1 MIKIFKKYLSIPFF
15 ILFIYLLFKENALF
29 KNCLLNGCLLFFQQV
44 FPSLFPMFILQDFL
58 LNYHFFSF
66 LELFY
71 PFFKKIFKSK
81 VAFSIF
87 LVSTISGTP
96 ANAYLMTRLVQEKK
110 ISAHEASYVLSYSCF
125 LNPLFLYNLFV
136 NLFDQRVAFKIILL
150 NYLVSLFLAFCL
162 RKHQNED
169 KTFSLTFSSLP
180 LSQVL
185 STSIMKSF
193 KVLVT
198 ILGTIL
204 FYLFICEG
212 INYFVKHPVL
222 NCLING
228 FLETTGGLTKLSVL
242 QVSFHFKL
250 ILASFFVSFL
260 GLSIHTQIK
269 NIVTDASL
277 SLKPFLFV
285 RIVHFLLFASLLVI
299 TT

>member
-1 MIKIFKKYLSIPFF
+1 MLKIFKKYFTITLL
-15 ILFIYLLFKENALF
+15 ILFIYLLFKENILF
-29 KNCLLNGCLLFFQQV
+29 KNCILNGCLLFFNHV

-71 PFFKKIFKSK
+71 PLFKKIFKTKIS
-81 VAFSIF
+81 FSIF

-96 ANAYLMTRLVQEKK
+96 ANAYLISNLVKEKK
-110 ISAHEASYVLSYSCF
+110 LSAQEASYVLSYSCF

-136 NLFDQRVAFKIILL
+136 TIFDQRVAFKIIFF

-162 RKHQNED
+162 RNHQQD
-169 KTFSLTFSSLP
+169 TQHFSLAIAP
-180 LSQVL
+180 LSLSQLL
-185 STSIMKSF
+185 STSIVKSF
-193 KVLVT
+193 KVLIT

-212 INYFVKHPVL
+212 LNLFLKQPIL
-222 NCLING
+222 NCFING
-228 FLETTGGLTKLSVL
+228 FLETTGGLTKLSL
-242 QVSFHFKL
+242 LRINFHFKL

-269 NIVTDASL
+269 NIVSDVSI
-277 SLKPFLFV
+277 SLKHFLFV
-285 RIVHFLLFASLLVI
+285 RLVHWVLFAGILLIV
-299 TT
+299 T

>member
-1 MIKIFKKYLSIPFF
+1 MIKIFKKYFSITLLV
-15 ILFIYLLFKENALF
+15 LFIFLLFRENVLF
-29 KNCLLNGCLLFFQQV
+29 KNCILNGCLLFFNTV

-58 LNYHFFSF
+58 LNYRFFSF

-81 VAFSIF
+81 VSFSIF

-96 ANAYLMTRLVQEKK
+96 ANAYLITNLVKEKQL
-110 ISAHEASYVLSYSCF
+110 SANEASYVLSYSCF

-136 NLFDQRVAFKIILL
+136 NIFDKNVALKIIFF

-162 RKHQNED
+162 RSFQSEN
-169 KTFSLTFSSLP
+169 KTFSLSFPSFP
-180 LSQVL
+180 LSQLL

-193 KVLVT
+193 KVLLT

-212 INYFVKHPVL
+212 INYFIKHPIL

-228 FLETTGGLTKLSVL
+228 FFETTGGLTKISLL
-242 QVSFHFKL
+242 QVNFHFKL

-269 NIVTDASL
+269 NIVTDVSI
-277 SLKPFLFV
+277 SLKPFFLV
-285 RIVHFLLFASLLVI
+285 RLIHFLLFASILLI
-299 TT
+299 FS

>member
-1 MIKIFKKYLSIPFF
+1 MIKIFKKYFSITLL
-15 ILFIYLLFKENALF
+15 ILFIYLLFKENVLF
-29 KNCLLNGCLLFFQQV
+29 KNCILNGCLLFFNHV

-66 LELFY
+66 LDFFY
-71 PFFKKIFKSK
+71 PLFKKIFKSK
-81 VAFSIF
+81 VSFSIF

-96 ANAYLMTRLVQEKK
+96 ANAYLINNLVKEKK
-110 ISAHEASYVLSYSCF
+110 LSAQEASYVLSYSCF

-136 NLFDQRVAFKIILL
+136 TIFDQRIAFKIIFS

-162 RKHQNED
+162 RNHQHDDQN
-169 KTFSLTFSSLP
+169 FSLAITPLP
-180 LSQVL
+180 LTQLL
-185 STSIMKSF
+185 STSIVKAF
-193 KVLVT
+193 KVLIT

-212 INYFVKHPVL
+212 LNFFIKQPVL
-222 NCLING
+222 NCFING
-228 FLETTGGLTKLSVL
+228 FLETTGGLTKLSLLKVN
-242 QVSFHFKL
+242 FHFKL

-269 NIVTDASL
+269 NIVTDASI

-285 RIVHFLLFASLLVI
+285 RLVHWILFTSFLVI
-299 TT
+299 L